1 MFRPAREDNWTK
13 DCDFNTRTVQEI
25 RETGRNPGEIGQTTR
40 ETGAPYILATAE
52 RAFMYP
58 FSDRIAGHASHTTK
72 AEGATRLC
80 ASSSSKANGKGLNGA
95 DERLCF
101 G

>member
-1 MFRPAREDNWTK
+1 MKR
-13 DCDFNTRTVQEI
+13 
-25 RETGRNPGEIGQTTR
+25 GEIPEKSVKRTR

-52 RAFMYP
+52 RAFMFP

-72 AEGATRLC
+72 AEGATLLC